1 MEAEAGDMWPTS
13 QGMPEAAEAEEARK
27 RPPLEPVEGG
37 RSVNTLVSDL

>member
-1 MEAEAGDMWPTS
+1 MATS
-13 QGMPEAAEAEEARK
+13 QGMPEGTEAEEARK